1 MHAYMLTALAC
12 GVSRY
17 SVAGMNMFGTVAHG
31 EFITVH
37 ANFESFPS
45 SMLLMSRM
53 ITGADT
59 PRLLTCYDYK
69 SCDI

>member
-1 MHAYMLTALAC
+1 
-12 GVSRY
+12 
-17 SVAGMNMFGTVAHG
+17 MNMFGTVAHG

-59 PRLLTCYDYK
+59 PRLLTCDDYN
-69 SCDI
+69 SCDL